1 MEKKN
6 CPYHGK
12 LLLFCVNGWFWKKSY
27 YPFRLGHSLWMGRNC
42 ILVFLFVCLCLN
54 CVVVTSRNNLPYAE
68 GLKSMICLSFSVVP
82 SVSDAETSV
91 LLMLTTWEGGGGVT
105 SWNHEKIPK
114 CLSALFHTTFKHFA
128 STKLIWHNK
137 RKKILPLLSLLCS
150 FCLYSSCQS
159 VCLFG
164 GRYTQQTGWTLLLGY
179 IHIKS
184 GCLAPSWRIT
194 WRCGSVC
201 VITQNYCG
209 D

>member
-1 MEKKN
+1 
-6 CPYHGK
+6 
-12 LLLFCVNGWFWKKSY
+12 
-27 YPFRLGHSLWMGRNC
+27 
-42 ILVFLFVCLCLN
+42 
-54 CVVVTSRNNLPYAE
+54 
-68 GLKSMICLSFSVVP
+68 
-82 SVSDAETSV
+82 
-91 LLMLTTWEGGGGVT
+91 MLTTFGGGVT

-150 FCLYSSCQS
+150 PCLYSSCQS

-164 GRYTQQTGWTLLLGY
+164 GRYTRQTGWTLLLGY

-209 D
+209 DLLISLVYFFVLVNASLQTPPTIIAFSHSNQ

>member
-1 MEKKN
+1 
-6 CPYHGK
+6 
-12 LLLFCVNGWFWKKSY
+12 
-27 YPFRLGHSLWMGRNC
+27 
-42 ILVFLFVCLCLN
+42 
-54 CVVVTSRNNLPYAE
+54 
-68 GLKSMICLSFSVVP
+68 MICLSCSICIRCWNRCFI
-82 SVSDAETSV
+82 DAYHF
-91 LLMLTTWEGGGGVT
+91 WGGVT

-150 FCLYSSCQS
+150 PCLYSSCQS

-164 GRYTQQTGWTLLLGY
+164 GRYTRQTGWTLLLGY

-209 D
+209 DLLISLVYFFVLVNASLQTPPTIIAFSHSNQ